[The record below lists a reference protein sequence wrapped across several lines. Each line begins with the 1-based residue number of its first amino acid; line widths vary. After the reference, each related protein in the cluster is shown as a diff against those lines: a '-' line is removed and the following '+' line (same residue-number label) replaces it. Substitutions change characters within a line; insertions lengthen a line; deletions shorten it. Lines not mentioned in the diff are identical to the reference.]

1 MLGGERSTK
10 LFCRNL
16 KTQKGHAYGSGACQT
31 HSNKLVTNCS
41 TLFLSESFLPRL
53 RRQCLHA
60 TIGEDESA
68 AGSVT
73 NAIGTGIGEAAEAG
87 EEAIMEGV
95 EGGVGRGVRQG
106 EVGREIEIGEVR
118 LLNVF
123 LFLL

>member
-1 MLGGERSTK
+1 MPTVPAHAK
-10 LFCRNL
+10 L
-16 KTQKGHAYGSGACQT
+16 TQTSWPLTAAH
-31 HSNKLVTNCS
+31 
-41 TLFLSESFLPRL
+41 SFLPHR

-60 TIGEDESA
+60 TTEEDESA

-73 NAIGTGIGEAAEAG
+73 NAIGIEIGEAGEVG

-95 EGGVGRGVRQG
+95 EGVVGRGVRQG

-118 LLNVF
+118 LLNVS

>member
-10 LFCRNL
+10 LFCIIP
-16 KTQKGHAYGSGACQT
+16 KTQKGHAYGTGACQT
-31 HSNKLVTNCS
+31 HSNKLATNRS
-41 TLFLSESFLPRL
+41 TLFLSESFLPNR

-73 NAIGTGIGEAAEAG
+73 NAIETGIGEAGEVG
-87 EEAIMEGV
+87 EEAIMEGA
-95 EGGVGRGVRQG
+95 EGEVGQGVRQG

-118 LLNVF
+118 LLNVS